1 MHAEVEIA
9 RVVSRAPL
17 LAKNGGKQK
26 QKLWEDEITTPARE
40 NPACRAPLKTMALYL
55 GIDAGGTKTDCAVSN
70 GAELLGQA
78 TAGSCK
84 LARVGPEK
92 ARENLQ
98 AAIQAACAAAGVDPS
113 RIQTVCIGM
122 SGASLPEAVRW
133 AEASIREI
141 MPQAEIDVTSDQIIA
156 HRAAFGTSPGVLVIS
171 GTGSIAFGR
180 NQAGETARAGG
191 WGPNVSDEGS
201 AFWVGREAVTAAL
214 HAYDL
219 GSTNGML
226 PLIARAW
233 KVAPEEVIRWANA
246 AEPRFA
252 ELAAAVAHAAEE
264 GDPTARDITDR
275 AGQALALLGVAVIHR
290 LWPNSSM
297 VSVALAGGVLQNS
310 ARIRQSFTEAIR
322 GQVPEAAVS
331 FAQVRPVLGALEI
344 AAEHGKR

>member
-1 MHAEVEIA
+1 M
-9 RVVSRAPL
+9 S
-17 LAKNGGKQK
+17 
-26 QKLWEDEITTPARE
+26 
-40 NPACRAPLKTMALYL
+40 LYL
-55 GIDAGGTKTDCAVSN
+55 GIDAGATKTDCAVSN

-78 TAGSCK
+78 SAGSCK
-84 LARVGPEK
+84 LARVGPVK

-98 AAIQAACAAAGVDPS
+98 AVILQACSAAKVPVGEIQH
-113 RIQTVCIGM
+113 VCIGM
-122 SGASLPEAVRW
+122 AGASIPEAVSW
-133 AEASIREI
+133 AQETIREI
-141 MPQAEIDVTSDQIIA
+141 IPGATIYVAGDQIVA
-156 HRAAFGTSPGVLVIS
+156 HRAAFGTSHGVLVIS

-226 PLIARAW
+226 PLIAQAW
-233 KVAPEEVIRWANA
+233 KVAPEEVIREANA

-252 ELAAAVAHAAEE
+252 ELAAAVADAAEK
-264 GDPTARDITDR
+264 GDLTARDITDR
-275 AGQALALLGVAVIHR
+275 AGQALALLGAAVIHR
-290 LWPNSSM
+290 LWPNGGM

-310 ARIRQSFTEAIR
+310 ARIRQSFKETLRIR
-322 GQVPEAAVS
+322 VPEAAVS
-331 FAQVRPVLGALEI
+331 FARVRPVLGALEI